1 MQNLHNSDQLIFERL
16 HAVEA
21 EREQMRRVARL
32 NKARPSRMRHLLGS
46 LGTIFRP
53 NRDKTATE

>member
-1 MQNLHNSDQLIFERL
+1 MQNLHNSDKLLFEHL
-16 HAVEA
+16 HEVQA

-32 NKARPSRMRHLLGS
+32 SKAHPSRLRHLLGS

-53 NRDKTATE
+53 NRDKTVTK